1 MLEVHVMYIYVQ
13 YILIDLVKLWKDSA
27 NSSNKD
33 SELRNYRYE
42 YWYFRFG
49 IMYNFHASQTKICHG
64 ACFLKALETFWA
76 HKAIFSLS
84 VSKNGEVYMPQ
95 TSSIYKGNFCSF

>member
-1 MLEVHVMYIYVQ
+1 MLEVHVIYIYVQ

-27 NSSNKD
+27 NSSNIKILNSRIID
-33 SELRNYRYE
+33 MST
-42 YWYFRFG
+42 G
-49 IMYNFHASQTKICHG
+49 ISGLESCTISMPVKQRSVMGPVSWKP
-64 ACFLKALETFWA
+64 LKA